1 MANYTTFSSGAF
13 TDAQKTNE
21 TTRSAKIYTD
31 LNLYFQRN
39 SSNQDINKVTD
50 VQSVKR
56 AIRNLVLTN
65 HYERPFHPEIG
76 SNVRA
81 VLFEPVSPIVE
92 DILSRHIRDV
102 IENFEPRVELINI
115 NSKANVDEN
124 AYNVTIEFFVQN
136 SPSGVQTVNLFLER
150 LR

>member
-1 MANYTTFSSGAF
+1 MAVNPTAFRDAEATNNSDRNAQVFS
-13 TDAQKTNE
+13 
-21 TTRSAKIYTD
+21 D
-31 LNLYFQRN
+31 LNLNFVAHPLTG
-39 SSNQDINKVTD
+39 DITKLTNIEA
-50 VQSVKR
+50 VKR
-56 AIRNLVLTN
+56 SVRNLINTN
-65 HYERPFHPEIG
+65 FYERPFHPEIG

-115 NSKANVDEN
+115 NSKARLDEN
-124 AYNVTIEFFVQN
+124 AYTVTIEFFVRN